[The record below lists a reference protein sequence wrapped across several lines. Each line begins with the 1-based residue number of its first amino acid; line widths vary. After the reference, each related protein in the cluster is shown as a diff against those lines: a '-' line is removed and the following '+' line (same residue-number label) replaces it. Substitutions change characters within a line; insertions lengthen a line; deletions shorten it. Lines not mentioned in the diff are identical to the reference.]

1 MVDKVLLHVHTQFV
15 PFVENY
21 TFSIEEFY
29 VSLLQQTKS
38 NNNKEQSKTK
48 QKPFGH
54 PHKERFECEMC
65 LTGSDDCHLVLTSRP
80 WWGDCETLTR
90 QSVIGG
96 SGCLGAGLESF
107 IVSRTS
113 CSGPA
118 S

>member
-1 MVDKVLLHVHTQFV
+1 MADKVLLHVHTQFV

-90 QSVIGG
+90 QNVIGG

-107 IVSRTS
+107 IVSCTS